1 MGAPEA
7 RVQLTGERLDLDW
20 PAFASCTG
28 LEAECRLRDGT
39 VHRSN
44 GWTAAP
50 AEADR
55 YRTTCGPLQLVLELR
70 AVDGCV
76 RVRLDAE
83 ATEAAE
89 VMEVAIAGRPLLRGS
104 PPAWV
109 LYNGYQSWDPA
120 GHVPAGDGLRE
131 SWWTVGLADA
141 GGAGIAAAA
150 AHARSCCTR
159 FTLSDGGFRTA
170 WREAETPEWQP
181 VLFQASPG
189 ATWRAEE
196 VRLAAGADV
205 RARLR
210 GLLATPRPRSE
221 LPVIGWL
228 SWYHFGPFVRLEDV
242 LANAELLAAE
252 EFGRLGYR
260 LAQIDD
266 GWQETYG
273 EWAPNTK
280 FPGGLTAVCE
290 ELRRRGLVAGLW
302 TAPFLVGTAADLAS
316 EAPEEWFVRNPSTG
330 ERVIDPR
337 HRVFGPLY
345 VLDPSVREVRTYLR
359 DLFAGFHDAGVRY
372 FKIDFLYAGAYMGTA
387 ALRSGVEAIREG
399 VGDAPVVASGTPLL
413 PVVGLVDGCRIGPDT
428 ATPMPDF
435 ETMST
440 RPTIFGDEVL
450 AVARNAAARFVLEP
464 WFQLDADVVLAGGN
478 LSVEQARQLATIA
491 ALSGG
496 PFLASDDL
504 AGLPPDRMALLTNP
518 EVVELVGGRPA
529 VPDWEPNDADR
540 PATHWRRGS
549 VLAVFNWDAETVE
562 VPVRAPGA
570 CGARDLWAREDLP
583 ELVDGAP
590 LVVPGHGVRL
600 LRLTEG

>member
-1 MGAPEA
+1 MGAPQA
-7 RVQLTGERLDLDW
+7 RVQLTGERLDLNW
-20 PAFASCTG
+20 PAFATCAG

-39 VHRSN
+39 VHRSS

-50 AEADR
+50 AESDR
-55 YRTTCGPLQLVLELR
+55 YRTTCGPLQLVLELLAR
-70 AVDGCV
+70 DGCV

-83 ATEAAE
+83 ATGAADI
-89 VMEVAIAGRPLLRGS
+89 VEVAIASRALLRGS
-104 PPAWV
+104 PPAWM

-120 GHVPAGDGLRE
+120 GHLPAGGGLRE

-141 GGAGIAAAA
+141 DGAGIAAAA

-159 FTLSDGGFRTA
+159 FTLSDGVFRTA

-181 VLFQASPG
+181 VLFRASPG
-189 ATWRAEE
+189 ATWGTEE

-205 RARLR
+205 RACIRSLLVTPQPR
-210 GLLATPRPRSE
+210 GE
-221 LPVIGWL
+221 LPAIGWL
-228 SWYHFGPFVRLEDV
+228 SWYHFGPLVRREDV
-242 LANAELLAAE
+242 LSNAEVLATAE
-252 EFGRLGYR
+252 LRGLGYR
-260 LAQIDD
+260 LVQIDD

-273 EWAPNTK
+273 EWVTNTK
-280 FPGGLTAVCE
+280 FPGGLRPVCDE
-290 ELRRRGLVAGLW
+290 IRGRGQVPGLW
-302 TAPFLVGTAADLAS
+302 TAPFLVSTAAELAS
-316 EAPEEWFVRNPSTG
+316 EAPEEWFVHHPATG

-345 VLDPSVREVRTYLR
+345 VLDPSVREVRTFLC
-359 DLFAGFHDAGVRY
+359 DLFAGFSAAGVRY
-372 FKIDFLYAGAYMGTA
+372 FKIDFLYAGAYMGTS
-387 ALRSGVEAIREG
+387 ALRSAVEAIREG
-399 VGDAPVVASGTPLL
+399 VGDAPLVASGTPLL
-413 PVVGLVDGCRIGPDT
+413 PVAGLVDGCRIGPDT

-435 ETMST
+435 ETMTT

-450 AVARNAAARFVLEP
+450 AVARNAAARFVLQP
-464 WFQLDADVVLAGGN
+464 WFRLDADVVLAGGN
-478 LSVEQARQLATIA
+478 LSVEQGRQLATIA

-518 EVVELVGGRPA
+518 EVIALVGGQPA

-540 PATHWRRGS
+540 PPTHWRRGS

-570 CGARDLWAREDLP
+570 SGARDLWAREELP
-583 ELVDGAP
+583 DVVDGTI